1 MKLLLDTHVL
11 LCALIAP
18 ERLRDGLRRALA
30 DRAHDVLFSAASI
43 WEIAIKRALGRTGFA
58 FEPADIATTAL
69 RVPFDELPVRA
80 EHAAAVRS
88 LPALHAD
95 PFDRMLIAQ
104 AIVEGAMLVSE
115 DKVIARYQAP
125 LRAPS
130 EF

>member
-11 LCALIAP
+11 LWALITP
-18 ERLRDGLRRALA
+18 ERLHGGLRLVLA
-30 DRAHDVLFSAASI
+30 DRSHDVLFSAASI
-43 WEIAIKRALGRTGFA
+43 WEIAIKRALDRPGFT
-58 FEPADIATTAL
+58 FEPADILATAL
-69 RVPFDELPVRA
+69 RVPFVELPVRA
-80 EHAAAVRS
+80 EHAAAVRT

-115 DKVIARYQAP
+115 DKAIGRYPAP
-125 LRAPS
+125 LRSPS